1 MSDNTVAKES
11 QGVSRRDFL
20 KLSAVAGGTAALF
33 GSGIGA
39 KEAQAKTYDTI
50 DDMIQI
56 DPAEFKRFK
65 QSDVAFMRRMVPA
78 CLFKEDPADNP
89 ELMAKIFLLP
99 WRSGLQPDR
108 PGLRAWRQ
116 GNLRDDGFLGHRF
129 WYGT

>member
-78 CLFKEDPADNP
+78 GLF
-89 ELMAKIFLLP
+89 
-99 WRSGLQPDR
+99 
-108 PGLRAWRQ
+108 
-116 GNLRDDGFLGHRF
+116 
-129 WYGT
+129 